1 VRIVDATWLRDTP
14 AEVEVASAALP
25 QFGAAEA
32 GEVFRIADSSLPP
45 ALS

>member
-1 VRIVDATWLRDTP
+1 VRIDDATWLREAH

-32 GEVFRIADSSLPP
+32 GEAFRIADSSLPP